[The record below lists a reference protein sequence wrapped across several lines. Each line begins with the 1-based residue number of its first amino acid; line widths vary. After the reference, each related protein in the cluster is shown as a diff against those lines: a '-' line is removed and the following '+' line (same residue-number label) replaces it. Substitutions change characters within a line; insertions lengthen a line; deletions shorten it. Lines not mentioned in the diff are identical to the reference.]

1 MTNLSHIKCL
11 GIIAGH
17 GDLPRDL
24 ITSCQ
29 EKTIPFYVLAYE
41 GQTDPAFV
49 EDLPHEWVGLGQVSK
64 ALKAFRKNNID
75 HIVMAGYFNRP
86 AWSSIKPDLKG
97 MSLMAKFVGK
107 PMGDDGLF
115 RVIVDFF
122 EGEGFSVISPEEL
135 LGDDAM
141 IDLGVLTE
149 AQPDD
154 QALSDIKR
162 AYQAAKALG
171 AQDIGQ
177 SVVAQ
182 QGLILGVEA
191 LEGSDEL
198 IKRTASLKQEG
209 PGGVFV
215 KIIKPGQETRV
226 DRSVIGPKTIKEAAA
241 AGLRGIAGEAKN
253 VILLKKDETIAL
265 ANEKG
270 LFITGVSYDD

>member
-1 MTNLSHIKCL
+1 MSNLSTIGCL
-11 GIIAGH
+11 GIIAGQ

-24 ITSCQ
+24 IKACQ
-29 EKTIPFYVLAYE
+29 YKKIPFYILAYE

-49 EDLPHEWVGLGQVSK
+49 KDFPHDLVGLGQAGKSVK
-64 ALKAFRKNNID
+64 LFRDHKVD

-86 AWSSIKPDLKG
+86 AWSSLKPDLKG
-97 MSLMAKFVGK
+97 IALMAKLVGK

-115 RVIVDFF
+115 RMIIEFF
-122 EGEGFSVISPEEL
+122 EGEGFHVISPDDL
-135 LGDDAM
+135 LGQEAM
-141 IDLGVLTE
+141 LPLETLTK

-162 AYQAAKALG
+162 GYKAAKALG

-177 SVVAQ
+177 SVIVQ
-182 QGLILGVEA
+182 QGLVLGVEA

-198 IKRTASLKQEG
+198 IRRTASLKQEG

-215 KIIKPGQETRV
+215 KVIKPGQETRV
-226 DRSVIGPKTIKEAAA
+226 DRSVIGPHTVEEAIK
-241 AGLRGIAGEAKN
+241 AGLRGVAGEAKN
-253 VILLKKDETIAL
+253 VILLNKEETIAL
-265 ANEKG
+265 ADANG